1 MTEFSF
7 FSELWSNPQLK
18 PLLIEF
24 MPNWIKAMTPE
35 GKPVEEAK
43 IEDFLQQQ
51 PLIKFP
57 YFTGGEV
64 DAQKIKTFVEQI
76 NQLTYNP

>member
-1 MTEFSF
+1 M
-7 FSELWSNPQLK
+7 
-18 PLLIEF
+18 
-24 MPNWIKAMTPE
+24 
-35 GKPVEEAK
+35 EEAK

-64 DAQKIKTFVEQI
+64 NEQQIKVFVDQI
-76 NQLTYNP
+76 NQLTFNP

>member
-7 FSELWSNPQLK
+7 FAELWSNPQLK
-18 PLLIEF
+18 PLLIDF
-24 MPNWIKAMTPE
+24 MPKWIKAMTPE

-64 DAQKIKTFVEQI
+64 NEQQIKVFVDQI
-76 NQLTYNP
+76 NQLTFNP